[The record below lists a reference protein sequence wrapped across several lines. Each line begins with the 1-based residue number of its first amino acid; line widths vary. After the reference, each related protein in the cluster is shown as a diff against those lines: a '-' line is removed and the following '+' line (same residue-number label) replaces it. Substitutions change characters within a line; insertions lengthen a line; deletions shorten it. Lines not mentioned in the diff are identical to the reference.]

1 MSNLPNKNIW
11 GPSLWNIIHI
21 LSTKYKYENQTNLFL
36 TIYLNILPNTLPCPI
51 CINHYNSFFNN
62 LNFNPYNFEVKL
74 YDFHNN
80 VSIQNRKR
88 PSYDYQYYS
97 KVFSQQD
104 YRYIFKMIDRLKLYY
119 SKFGL
124 YNQINALNNLKN
136 IINNYKN
143 NFY

>member
-1 MSNLPNKNIW
+1 MSNFPNKNIW

-21 LSTKYKYENQTNLFL
+21 LSTKYKNNNQTQLFKN
-36 TIYLNILPNTLPCPI
+36 IYLNILPNILPCPI
-51 CINHYNSFFNN
+51 CVEHYYSFFNN
-62 LNFNPYNFEVKL
+62 LIFKTHDFELKL

-80 VSIQNRKR
+80 VTINNGKR

-104 YRYIFKMIDRLKLYY
+104 YRYIFKMINRLKLYY

-124 YNQINALNNLKN
+124 YNQINALNKLNN
-136 IINNYKN
+136 IINSHLN
-143 NFY
+143 NFT

>member
-21 LSTKYKYENQTNLFL
+21 LSTKYKYENQTKLFL

-51 CINHYNSFFNN
+51 CINHYISFFNN
-62 LNFNPYNFEVKL
+62 LNFNPHNFEVKL

-80 VSIQNRKR
+80 VTIKNGKR

-97 KVFSQQD
+97 NIFSQQD
-104 YRYIFKMIDRLKLYY
+104 YRYVFKMINKLKLYY
-119 SKFGL
+119 SNFRL
-124 YNQINALNNLKN
+124 YNQINALNKLEN
-136 IINNYKN
+136 IINSNLN
-143 NFY
+143 NFI